1 MTGTAPPRPELSL
14 GKKLG
19 FSAVMVVVLLL
30 MAEAAMAWLPWQRL
44 IARDHA
50 VGSGV
55 QTVILSVGDS
65 VTYGDGVEA
74 HEAFPNRLKAA
85 LEVRGVDG
93 VDVVNAGEQGA
104 DAHRAA
110 DLLQRSLQA
119 MPQGTRPI
127 VTWLVGHN
135 SFIQYQWRQA
145 KAPRTG
151 AGGGSE
157 ESSGWTP
164 RLFKVLLWS
173 WGAAAEEVP
182 PVELDPRALA
192 AYRQRFEGMA
202 RLVANR
208 GGQFYAMTYL
218 VPGAPTADM
227 EPYQQAAFGANRAVD
242 LKLNAVVR
250 ELAQEYDVPLIDL
263 ERRIRVPPD
272 WDAEWFLDPIH
283 PTPHGHQAIAD
294 TLREALV
301 LDGALPQE
309 AL

>member
-30 MAEAAMAWLPWQRL
+30 MAEAVMAWLPWQRL

-151 AGGGSE
+151 AGSDSE

-202 RLVANR
+202 RLVANK

-227 EPYQQAAFGANRAVD
+227 EPYQQEAFGANRAVD

-250 ELAQEYDVPLIDL
+250 ELAAEFDVPLIDL